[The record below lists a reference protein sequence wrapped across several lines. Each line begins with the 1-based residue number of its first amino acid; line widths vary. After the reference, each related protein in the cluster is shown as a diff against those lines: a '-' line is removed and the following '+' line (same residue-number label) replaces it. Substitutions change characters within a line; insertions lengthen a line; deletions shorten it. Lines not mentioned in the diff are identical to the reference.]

1 MMVAKPEGIDPKY
14 LKLTYE
20 RREGPLSRRDLLF
33 GPLTA
38 RYDVV
43 PAVEGKECTA
53 WKGCAQCLTACPQKA
68 ITIDGSVATI
78 DKAGCVGC
86 GACLFVCPVGAIRQP
101 LLDPER
107 LEARLKTLLLGRE
120 VAWEPK
126 LLLLVADGGPLPEGT
141 TGLCSLRLPSVGAVS
156 AWLVLRAFTLGADG
170 VAILACPSG
179 CRHRCD
185 PGRWE
190 GTLWLS
196 RELLVRFG
204 IEPDRLVVVQR
215 EKTPSGLWLAALSGA
230 IATLGPHSLRTQGSE
245 ALTLASL
252 LRDLAP
258 FAPAPPAPLVGP
270 AVPFGMVRI
279 EASRCTLCGAC
290 PERCPTG
297 ALELREDGESSRLL
311 FDHARCV
318 ACEGCVRVC
327 PEAAVEMERRLEL
340 SGFGSTAVLAEDQMA
355 PCQRCGAALAPK
367 SMLRKVQG
375 SLNGTKAMKG
385 HTLGRYCPGCRMLQS
400 LGGPVAPEISR

>member
-1 MMVAKPEGIDPKY
+1 MMVAEPEGIDPKY
-14 LKLTYE
+14 LKLSYE
-20 RREGPLSRRDLLF
+20 RREGPLSRRDLIF

-38 RYDVV
+38 RYEVV
-43 PAVEGKECTA
+43 PAVEGQECTA
-53 WKGCAQCLTACPQKA
+53 WRGCAQCLTACPQKA
-68 ITIDGSVATI
+68 IAIDGGVASI
-78 DKAGCVGC
+78 DKASCVGC
-86 GACLFVCPVGAIRQP
+86 GACLPACPVGAIRQP

-120 VAWEPK
+120 VAWEAK

-170 VAILACPSG
+170 VAILACVSG

-190 GTLWLS
+190 RTLWLS
-196 RELLVRFG
+196 RELLARFG
-204 IEPDRLVVVQR
+204 IEPERLVVVQR
-215 EKTPSGLWLAALSGA
+215 EETPRGLWLKTLSEV
-230 IATLGPHSLRTQGSE
+230 IATLSPHSLRTRGSE
-245 ALTLASL
+245 ALTLTSL
-252 LRDLAP
+252 LRDLVP
-258 FAPAPPAPLVGP
+258 LAPAPSAALVGP

-290 PERCPTG
+290 PECCPTG
-297 ALELREDGESSRLL
+297 ALELRENGDSSRLL

-340 SGFGSTAVLAEDQMA
+340 SGFGSTAVLAQDQVA
-355 PCQRCGAALAPK
+355 RCQRCGAAIAPK

-375 SLNGTKAMKG
+375 SLHGTKAMEG
-385 HTLGRYCPGCRMLQS
+385 QTLGRYCPGCRMLQS

>member
-1 MMVAKPEGIDPKY
+1 MVAKPEGIDPRY
-14 LKLTYE
+14 LKLSYE

-33 GPLTA
+33 GPLIA
-38 RYDVV
+38 RYEVV
-43 PAVEGKECTA
+43 PAVEGQECTA

-78 DKAGCVGC
+78 DKASCVGC
-86 GACLFVCPVGAIRQP
+86 GACLPACPVGAIRQP
-101 LLDPER
+101 LLDPEC
-107 LEARLKTLLLGRE
+107 LEARLKTLLPGRE

-126 LLLLVADGGPLPEGT
+126 FLLLVADGGPLPEGT

-170 VAILACPSG
+170 VAILPCVSG

-190 GTLWLS
+190 RTLWLS
-196 RELLVRFG
+196 RELIARFG

-215 EKTPSGLWLAALSGA
+215 EETASRLWLKMLSEA
-230 IATLGPHSLRTQGSE
+230 IATLGPHSLRTRAGSE
-245 ALTLASL
+245 ALTLTGL
-252 LRDLAP
+252 LRDLVP
-258 FAPAPPAPLVGP
+258 RAPAPPAPLVGP

-297 ALELREDGESSRLL
+297 ALELHEDSGSSRLI

-318 ACEGCVRVC
+318 GCEGCVRVC
-327 PEAAVEMERRLEL
+327 PEGAVEMERRLEL
-340 SGFGSTAVLAEDQMA
+340 SGFGSTAVLAEDRMA
-355 PCQRCGAALAPK
+355 RCERCGAAIAPE

-375 SLNGTKAMKG
+375 SLNGTKAMEG
-385 HTLGRYCPGCRMLQS
+385 QAVGRYCPGCWMLKS
-400 LGGPVAPEISR
+400 LGGAVAREISR